1 MLRSIWSSSGRDVY
15 DNEYLHPKQVHFQIH
30 NLSLWFKEQEKKRKA
45 KSKIIRK
52 SEMIKR
58 IPEINK
64 MEARKKTEK
73 VNKIKN
79 YGLKRCSNKEQI
91 KFKRLK

>member
-1 MLRSIWSSSGRDVY
+1 MTMNTFILNKY
-15 DNEYLHPKQVHFQIH
+15 T
-30 NLSLWFKEQEKKRKA
+30 FKYITCHYGSKNKKKKRKA

-64 MEARKKTEK
+64 MEARKKQK
-73 VNKIKN
+73 RSIKLKIMV
-79 YGLKRCSNKEQI
+79 
-91 KFKRLK
+91 